1 MTSDCSHLTWDELSK
16 CWHCWF
22 GTAHTAGQMGSSQF
36 RGEVCCVVGSCW
48 AVSCWAG
55 KKLGEEELRAHLAV
69 NVADCLASM
78 GGSQ

>member
-1 MTSDCSHLTWDELSK
+1 M
-16 CWHCWF
+16 
-22 GTAHTAGQMGSSQF
+22 
-36 RGEVCCVVGSCW
+36 
-48 AVSCWAG
+48 SCWAG